1 VGGYLRVSDLTESLK
16 QDQKLMIR
24 FDDII
29 EKIQGKYSEKDI
41 RLLQKAYIFAA
52 RAHKG
57 QIRRSGEPYLS
68 HPLEVT
74 NILAEMNLD
83 LTTLIAGLLHD
94 VPEDTEI
101 TLVEIKENF
110 GKEVAALVEGVT
122 KISRVEDA
130 SPDQTRAETI
140 RKIILAMT
148 DDLRVIFI
156 KLADRWHNL
165 KTLHFLS
172 EDKQKRIAQETL
184 EIYAPIANRLGMGR
198 IRAELEDLA
207 FRYVSPDEYFRMVA
221 LVEPE
226 LKQGEK
232 ELKKL
237 KKEMENLMK
246 ENGIPVE
253 IQSRIKRLYSVY
265 SKMQKKGID
274 FDQVYDFLA
283 LRIITDS
290 IKNCYAA
297 LGIIHQHW
305 PHLPQR
311 FRDFI
316 AMPKPNLYQSLH
328 TTIITANKQTFE
340 IQIRTREMHEL
351 AENGIAAH
359 WKYKEGAPTGLAS
372 EDQRLQWLREIAAL
386 FSEQKNPKEFLKN
399 LKINL
404 IPEEIYAFTPKGKVI
419 NLPPGATALDFAF
432 KIHTEIGLK
441 AKEARING
449 ELMPLKT
456 VLKTGD
462 IVEILTSPDRS
473 PHRSWLNW
481 VATTS
486 ARQHIKKY
494 LNLRT
499 RAKAIALGKKLWE
512 KESKKYK
519 LPAELRTEA
528 VLKQKISQEFLLRL
542 NSLEEF
548 FLLAGLGKIV
558 INRRFLERLT
568 SGQLPETPPEPG
580 LLQKVVQRIGGK
592 QPGPGLV
599 IKNLEDQ
606 MINLAGCCSPIKGEP
621 VVGYLTTGKGLTVHA
636 QRCYLVSKEI
646 LDSQRLVEVSW
657 DPEFQGTFKARLLIR
672 SQDSPGVLASVAK
685 AVAEL
690 KGNISKAEVSTSGDG
705 QATISLEIK
714 IEDLTHLEKIIS
726 RIAKLKEIN
735 SVEKA

>member
-1 VGGYLRVSDLTESLK
+1 
-16 QDQKLMIR
+16 MIR

-29 EKIQGKYSEKDI
+29 DKIQGKYSEKDL

-83 LTTLIAGLLHD
+83 LTTLVAGLLHD
-94 VPEDTEI
+94 VLEDTE
-101 TLVEIKENF
+101 VSPAEIREHF
-110 GKEVAALVEGVT
+110 GREVSTLVEGVT

-165 KTLHFLS
+165 KTLHYLS

-198 IRAELEDLA
+198 IRAELEDLS
-207 FRYVSPDEYFRMVA
+207 FRYVEPDEYFKTVA

-226 LKQGEK
+226 LKKGEK

-237 KKEMENLMK
+237 KKLMEQLLRD
-246 ENGIPVE
+246 NGIPAE
-253 IQSRIKRLYSVY
+253 IQFRIKRLYSVY
-265 SKMQKKGID
+265 SKMKKKDIE

-290 IKNCYAA
+290 VKNCYAI
-297 LGIIHQHW
+297 LGLIHQRW

-316 AMPKPNLYQSLH
+316 AMPKSNLYQSLH
-328 TTIITANKQTFE
+328 TTIITENKQTFE

-359 WKYKEGAPTGLAS
+359 WKYKEGAPTGLTG
-372 EDQRLQWLREIAAL
+372 EDQRLQWLRETAAL
-386 FSEQKNPKEFLKN
+386 FSEQKNPREFLRN

-419 NLPPGATALDFAF
+419 SLPPAATALDFAF

-456 VLKTGD
+456 PLKSGD
-462 IVEILTSPDRS
+462 IVEIITSPERN

-481 VATTS
+481 VATPS

-499 RAKAIALGKKLWE
+499 RKKAVELGRRLWE
-512 KESKKYK
+512 KEARKVR
-519 LPAELRTEA
+519 LPAELRSETA
-528 VLKQKISQEFLLRL
+528 LKERLTREFKLRL
-542 NSLEEF
+542 NSLEDLY
-548 FLLAGLGKIV
+548 LLVGLGRLV
-558 INRRFLERLT
+558 IDKKFIERLT
-568 SGQLPETPPEPG
+568 LGKLPEETPPSG
-580 LLQKVVQRIGGK
+580 LLKKMVEKISGRVQA
-592 QPGPGLV
+592 PGLV
-599 IKNLEDQ
+599 VKDLEEQ
-606 MINLAGCCSPIKGEP
+606 MIILARCCAPIKGEP
-621 VVGYLTTGKGLTVHA
+621 VVGYITTGKGLTIHA
-636 QRCYLVSKEI
+636 QRCYLVQKEI
-646 LDSQRLVEVSW
+646 LDSQRLVDVSW
-657 DPEFQGTFKARLLIR
+657 DPAFRGTFKARLLIR
-672 SQDSPGVLASVAK
+672 AKDSPGVLARVASAVAK
-685 AVAEL
+685 Q
-690 KGNISKAEVSTSGDG
+690 KGNISRAEVHTSGDG
-705 QATISLEIK
+705 RTGISLEIM
-714 IEDLTHLEKIIS
+714 IENIAHLEKIMEKIN
-726 RIAKLKEIN
+726 RLKEID
-735 SVEKA
+735 SVERD

>member
-1 VGGYLRVSDLTESLK
+1 
-16 QDQKLMIR
+16 MIR
-24 FDDII
+24 FDDIV

-57 QIRRSGEPYLS
+57 QTRRSGEPYLS

-83 LTTLIAGLLHD
+83 LTTLVAGLLHD
-94 VPEDTEI
+94 VPEDTGV
-101 TLVEIKENF
+101 TLSEVRENF

-122 KISRVEDA
+122 KIGRVEDA
-130 SPDQTRAETI
+130 TPEEARAETI

-165 KTLHFLS
+165 TTLHFLG
-172 EDKQKRIAQETL
+172 EAKQKQIAQETL

-198 IRAELEDLA
+198 IRAELEYLA
-207 FRYVSPDEYFRMVA
+207 FRYVDPDAYFSTVA

-226 LKQGEK
+226 LKKGEK

-237 KKEMENLMK
+237 KKEMEQLMK
-246 ENGIPVE
+246 ENGIQAE
-253 IQSRIKRLYSVY
+253 LQSRIKRLYSVH
-265 SKMQKKGID
+265 SKMKKKGVD
-274 FDQVYDFLA
+274 FDRVYDFLA

-297 LGIIHQHW
+297 LGIIHQRW

-311 FRDFI
+311 FQDFI

-328 TTIITANKQTFE
+328 TTIITENKQTFE

-359 WKYKEGAPTGLAS
+359 WKYKEGAPTGLDS
-372 EDQRLQWLREIAAL
+372 EDQRLQWLREMASL
-386 FSEQKNPKEFLKN
+386 FSEQRNPKEFLKN

-432 KIHTEIGLK
+432 KVHSEIGLK

-449 ELMPLKT
+449 ELMAIKT
-456 VLKTGD
+456 RLKTGD
-462 IVEILTSPDRS
+462 IVEIITSPERT

-486 ARQHIKKY
+486 ARQNIKKY
-494 LNLRT
+494 LNLKT
-499 RAKAIALGKKLWE
+499 RIKAISLGKKLWE
-512 KESKKYK
+512 KESKKYRFS
-519 LPAELRTEA
+519 PELRSDKALTE
-528 VLKQKISQEFLLRL
+528 KISRELRVRI
-542 NSLEEF
+542 NSLEDF
-548 FLLAGLGKIV
+548 YLMVGLGKV
-558 INRRFLERLT
+558 VVDKRFMEKIT
-568 SGQLPETPPEPG
+568 AIPSEAPGQTG
-580 LLQKVVQRIGGK
+580 LLKTVVNRITGK
-592 QPGPGLV
+592 AAASGLV
-599 IKNLEDQ
+599 IKDLEDQ
-606 MINLAGCCSPIKGEP
+606 MINLARCCMPIKGEP
-621 VVGYLTTGKGLTVHA
+621 VIGYLTSGKGLTVHA
-636 QRCYLVSKEI
+636 QRCYLITKEI
-646 LDSQRLVEVSW
+646 LDSHRLVEVSW
-657 DPEFQGTFKARLLIR
+657 DQNYQGTFKARLLIK
-672 SQDSPGVLASVAK
+672 SQDSPGVLARVA
-685 AVAEL
+685 AAIAEL
-690 KGNISKAEVSTSGDG
+690 KGNISRAEVNTAADRT
-705 QATISLEIK
+705 AAISLEIT
-714 IEDLTHLEKIIS
+714 ISDLPHLETIINKIS
-726 RIAKLKEIN
+726 QLKEIY
-735 SVEKA
+735 SVERG

>member
-1 VGGYLRVSDLTESLK
+1 
-16 QDQKLMIR
+16 MIR
-24 FDDII
+24 FDDIL
-29 EKIQGKYSEKDI
+29 EKIQDKYSEKDL

-57 QIRRSGEPYLS
+57 QIRRSGEPYLN

-74 NILAEMNLD
+74 HILAEMNLD

-94 VPEDTEI
+94 VLEDTEV
-101 TLVEIKENF
+101 TAAEIRENF
-110 GKEVAALVEGVT
+110 GREVATLVEGVT
-122 KISRVEDA
+122 KISRMEDS
-130 SPDQTRAETI
+130 SPDQARAETI

-165 KTLHFLS
+165 KTLHHLS
-172 EDKQKRIAQETL
+172 EEKQKRIALETL
-184 EIYAPIANRLGMGR
+184 EVYAPIANRLGMGR

-207 FRYVSPDEYFRMVA
+207 FRYVDPDEYFRMVA

-226 LKQGEK
+226 MKKGEK

-237 KKEMENLMK
+237 KKVMEQLLR
-246 ENGIPVE
+246 ENGIQAE
-253 IQSRIKRLYSVY
+253 IQSRIKRLYSIY
-265 SKMQKKGID
+265 SKMKRKGID

-290 IKNCYAA
+290 IKNCYAT
-297 LGIIHQHW
+297 LGIIHQRW

-316 AMPKPNLYQSLH
+316 AMPKPNLYQALH
-328 TTIITANKQTFE
+328 TTIITENKQTFE

-359 WKYKEGAPTGLAS
+359 WKYKEGAPIGLTS
-372 EDQRLQWLREIAAL
+372 EDQRLQWLREIASL
-386 FSEQKNPKEFLKN
+386 FSEQKNPREFLKN

-432 KIHTEIGLK
+432 KIHTEIGLR

-456 VLKTGD
+456 RLKTGD
-462 IVEILTSPDRS
+462 IVEIITSPERS

-486 ARQHIKKY
+486 ARQNIKKY
-494 LNLRT
+494 LNLKT
-499 RAKAIALGKKLWE
+499 RKKAIELGKKLWE
-512 KESKKYK
+512 KSLKNFR
-519 LPAELRTEA
+519 LPPELNSEQALKNRLATEF
-528 VLKQKISQEFLLRL
+528 KLRL
-542 NSLEEF
+542 NSLEDF
-548 FLLAGLGKIV
+548 FLLVGLGKV
-558 INRRFLERLT
+558 VVDQKFLERLSATQAQESST
-568 SGQLPETPPEPG
+568 SPG
-580 LLQKVVQRIGGK
+580 LFKKMIEKLSGK
-592 QPGPGLV
+592 QAPSSLV
-599 IKNLEDQ
+599 IKNLEEQ
-606 MINLAGCCSPIKGEP
+606 MISLAGCCSPIKGEP
-621 VVGYLTTGKGLTVHA
+621 VVGYLTSGKGLTVHA
-636 QRCYLVSKEI
+636 QRCYLVAKEI
-646 LDSQRLVEVSW
+646 LDGQRLIEVSW
-657 DPEFQGTFKARLLIR
+657 DPAFTGNFKSRLLIR
-672 SQDSPGVLASVAK
+672 SHDSPGVLARVAA

-690 KGNISKAEVSTSGDG
+690 KGNISWAEVNTTQDG
-705 QATISLEIK
+705 QASICLEIK
-714 IEDLTHLEKIIS
+714 IADLQHLEKIREKIS
-726 RIAKLKEIN
+726 RLKDIQ
-735 SVEKA
+735 SVERG

>member
-1 VGGYLRVSDLTESLK
+1 
-16 QDQKLMIR
+16 MIR

-29 EKIQGKYSEKDI
+29 EKIQGQYSEKDL
-41 RLLQKAYIFAA
+41 RLLQKAYVFAA

-83 LTTLIAGLLHD
+83 LTTLVAGLLHD
-94 VPEDTEI
+94 VLEDTEVS
-101 TLVEIKENF
+101 LAEIRESF
-110 GKEVAALVEGVT
+110 GREVAALVEGVT

-165 KTLHFLS
+165 KTLHYLS

-198 IRAELEDLA
+198 IRAELEDLS
-207 FRYVSPDEYFRMVA
+207 FRYVEPDEYFRMVA

-226 LKQGEK
+226 LKKGEK

-237 KKEMENLMK
+237 KKQMELLLK
-246 ENGIPVE
+246 DNGIPAE
-253 IQSRIKRLYSVY
+253 IQVRIKRLYSIY
-265 SKMQKKGID
+265 SKMKKKGVD

-290 IKNCYAA
+290 VKNCYAI
-297 LGIIHQHW
+297 LGTIHQRW

-328 TTIITANKQTFE
+328 TTIITENKQTFE

-359 WKYKEGAPTGLAS
+359 WKYKEGAPSGLTG

-386 FSEQKNPKEFLKN
+386 FSEQKNPREFLKN

-441 AKEARING
+441 AREARING

-456 VLKTGD
+456 QLKSGD
-462 IVEILTSPDRS
+462 IVEIITAPDRT

-481 VATTS
+481 VATAS

-494 LNLRT
+494 LNLKT
-499 RAKAIALGKKLWE
+499 RKKAIELGQKLWE
-512 KESKKYK
+512 KEARKFRLPPELHSEAALKEK
-519 LPAELRTEA
+519 LAR
-528 VLKQKISQEFLLRL
+528 EFKLRL
-542 NSLEEF
+542 QSLEDF
-548 FLLAGLGKIV
+548 YLLAGLGRVMID
-558 INRRFLERLT
+558 RSFMERLT
-568 SGQLPETPPEPG
+568 TGGPPREAQPTG
-580 LLQKVVQRIGGK
+580 LLKKVVER
-592 QPGPGLV
+592 
-599 IKNLEDQ
+599 
-606 MINLAGCCSPIKGEP
+606 LAGRAAAPALAIKDLEEQMLTLARCCAPIKGEP
-621 VVGYLTTGKGLTVHA
+621 VVGYLTSGKGLTVHA
-636 QRCYLVSKEI
+636 QRCYLVQKEI
-646 LDSQRLVEVSW
+646 LDSQRLVEVAW
-657 DPEFQGTFKARLLIR
+657 DPAFQGTFKARLVIR
-672 SQDSPGVLASVAK
+672 AKDSPGVLARVAA
-685 AVAEL
+685 AVAEQN
-690 KGNISKAEVSTSGDG
+690 GNISRAEVNTSGDG
-705 QATISLEIK
+705 RAGISLEITIKDINHLQK
-714 IEDLTHLEKIIS
+714 IMDKIK
-726 RIAKLKEIN
+726 RLKEIEA
-735 SVEKA
+735 VDRD

>member
-1 VGGYLRVSDLTESLK
+1 
-16 QDQKLMIR
+16 MIR

-29 EKIQGKYSEKDI
+29 EKIQGQYSEKDL
-41 RLLQKAYIFAA
+41 RLLQKAYVFAA

-83 LTTLIAGLLHD
+83 LTTLVAGLLHD
-94 VPEDTEI
+94 VLEDTEVS
-101 TLVEIKENF
+101 LAEIKENF
-110 GKEVAALVEGVT
+110 GREVAALVEGVT

-130 SPDQTRAETI
+130 SPDQTQAETI

-165 KTLHFLS
+165 KTLHYLN

-198 IRAELEDLA
+198 IRAELEDLS
-207 FRYVSPDEYFRMVA
+207 FRYVEPDEYFRIVA

-226 LKQGEK
+226 LKKGEK

-237 KKEMENLMK
+237 KKQMEQLLK
-246 ENGIPVE
+246 DNGIPAE
-253 IQSRIKRLYSVY
+253 IQVRIKRRYSIY
-265 SKMQKKGID
+265 SKMKKKGIE

-290 IKNCYAA
+290 VKNCYAI

-328 TTIITANKQTFE
+328 TTIITENKQTFE

-359 WKYKEGAPTGLAS
+359 WKYKEGAPSGLTS

-386 FSEQKNPKEFLKN
+386 FSEQKNPREFLKN

-441 AKEARING
+441 AREARING
-449 ELMPLKT
+449 ERMPLKT
-456 VLKTGD
+456 QLKSGD
-462 IVEILTSPDRS
+462 IVEIITAPDRT

-481 VATTS
+481 VATAS
-486 ARQHIKKY
+486 ARQHIKKC
-494 LNLRT
+494 LNLKT
-499 RAKAIALGKKLWE
+499 RKKAIELGQKLWE
-512 KESKKYK
+512 KEARKFRLPPELQSETALKEK
-519 LPAELRTEA
+519 LAR
-528 VLKQKISQEFLLRL
+528 EFKLRL
-542 NSLEEF
+542 QSLEDF
-548 FLLAGLGKIV
+548 FLLAGLGQVV
-558 INRRFLERLT
+558 IDRSFMERLT
-568 SGQLPETPPEPG
+568 SGGPPQAAPPPG
-580 LLQKVVQRIGGK
+580 LLKKVVERLSGRSAAQA
-592 QPGPGLV
+592 LV
-599 IKNLEDQ
+599 IKDLEEQ
-606 MINLAGCCSPIKGEP
+606 MITLARCCAPIKGEP
-621 VVGYLTTGKGLTVHA
+621 VVGYLTSGKGLTVHA
-636 QRCYLVSKEI
+636 QRCYLVQKEI
-646 LDSQRLVEVSW
+646 LDAQRLVEVAW
-657 DPEFQGTFKARLLIR
+657 DPAYQGTFKARLVIR
-672 SQDSPGVLASVAK
+672 AKDSPGVLARVAA
-685 AVAEL
+685 AVAEQN
-690 KGNISKAEVSTSGDG
+690 GNISRAEVNTSGEG
-705 QATISLEIK
+705 SAGISLEITIQDLAHLQK
-714 IEDLTHLEKIIS
+714 IMEKI
-726 RIAKLKEIN
+726 RRLKEIEA
-735 SVEKA
+735 VDRD